1 MPLYQLG
8 RNFDLYQGTVTIINR
23 KQYPD
28 PIFPR
33 RKSNPHKN
41 IKAVDKLEV
50 LKNL

>member
-8 RNFDLYQGTVTIINR
+8 RNFDLYRGNHHINR
-23 KQYPD
+23 KQYPT